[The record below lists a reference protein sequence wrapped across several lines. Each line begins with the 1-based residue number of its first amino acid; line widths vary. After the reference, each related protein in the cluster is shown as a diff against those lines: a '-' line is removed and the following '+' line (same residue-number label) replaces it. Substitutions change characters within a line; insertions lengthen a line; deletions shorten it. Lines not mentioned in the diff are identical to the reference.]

1 MTSQLPRL
9 RSFSAG
15 VRLGIAALSI
25 VLLSG
30 LAASAVHMKLHYENR
45 DEKPGFTLED
55 LEGAYHGVSSEA
67 PLRAA
72 LERGH
77 PEELGQAERDAL
89 MKWLDGDSLSTDY
102 DNLDLGDD
110 APAEIIA
117 FACLDCHSRSSEDAV
132 GKTIPLEFW
141 DDVAGL
147 AISREIM
154 PTPPSVLVAS
164 MHAHTISLATMSI
177 AIAFLALMT
186 SFPPRLVGWG
196 ICIMGVA
203 LAADFAGWWISR
215 STPSGVLIVV
225 AAGTLYNGASA
236 ILLLGVLVD
245 ALRPPYRSASA

>member
-154 PTPPSVLVAS
+154 PTPPSVLLAS
-164 MHAHTISLATMSI
+164 MHAHTISLAN
-177 AIAFLALMT
+177 LHHGRGPRGRLR
-186 SFPPRLVGWG
+186 RLVDQSIDPVGG
-196 ICIMGVA
+196 LDRGRCRYPVQRLFGHPPPGR
-203 LAADFAGWWISR
+203 AGRRTSPAVSLR
-215 STPSGVLIVV
+215 FRLST
-225 AAGTLYNGASA
+225 
-236 ILLLGVLVD
+236 
-245 ALRPPYRSASA
+245 